1 MYVFIMIIID
11 KLIVL
16 FFLYGSGLYFIK
28 NVNREKSF
36 VYEIKNKNNVD
47 ELHIELKG
55 LVKEET
61 KSTKHIFVEDLPNNI
76 SNKIMKVDNEILD
89 LLGPEYSSIPK
100 INEVYYNAKKTK
112 NSDLSFVRL
121 HTDSPFHICKT
132 YRVLVCIEPDE
143 NVITKIPDDKIEI
156 SFKKY
161 QVLGFDYANTLH
173 YIKINEERIKK
184 NRILLK
190 LHYSKS
196 DICNKLTKR
205 YTRWARSLYV
215 NNKDNIEFSG
225 RIMLQSQYLS
235 TNLLEIVTVY
245 LLLMVRYFRKG
256 QRDKYLMYL
265 LLIVGGVLTSYN
277 LLFQMYFLWNDF

>member
-1 MYVFIMIIID
+1 MIINL
-11 KLIVL
+11 LIGS
-16 FFLYGSGLYFIK
+16 FFLYGILLYSIK
-28 NVNREKSF
+28 NMNREKSF
-36 VYEIKNKNNVD
+36 VYEIKNKNNID
-47 ELHIELKG
+47 ELQVELKG
-55 LVKEET
+55 LIKKEDT

-76 SNKIMKVDNEILD
+76 SKKIAKVDNEILD
-89 LLGPEYSSIPK
+89 ILGPEYSSISK
-100 INEVYYNAKKTK
+100 INEVYYNAKETK

-143 NVITKIPDDKIEI
+143 NVITIIPDDKIEV

-173 YIKINEERIKK
+173 YIKINEDKIKK

-196 DICNKLTKR
+196 EICNKLTKR

-215 NNKDNIEFSG
+215 NNKDKIEFSG
-225 RIMLQSQYLS
+225 RIMLMSQYLS
-235 TNLLEIVTVY
+235 TNLLGILVVY
-245 LLLMVRYFRKG
+245 LILMIEYYRSKKPN
-256 QRDKYLMYL
+256 KYLMYL
-265 LLIVGGVLTSYN
+265 LLLVGGVLASYN